1 MAFNSPGAS
10 QGAQGR
16 IAIITGDPPYTWT
29 GGTRIC
35 FNREDLTNQDS
46 ILGPRCIT
54 GTRTQPAER
63 TRYGASVVSGR
74 LYLDASPAALDLFL
88 PLITASPKDGSDQ
101 FPVTETV
108 PSFGVLIDKVAR
120 RFEYQNCVINRAIFR
135 GRQKSQG
142 DDSDAELIDMIIEI
156 IGEVETA
163 NNPEFPALDLAVTDD
178 TRPYVFADSSLQ
190 LATIDRHMMNFV
202 LVWDNMLQ
210 SRYANSNTPT
220 SLVPR
225 DRLITLRTT
234 NPFTADELDLY
245 RPADVHGFTGHMTWT
260 QENMSCKWD
269 FTTLQNPSLTPVI
282 RGKTEIELLL
292 DMTARGLAG
301 GAEILVT
308 NDSDNTS

>member
-1 MAFNSPGAS
+1 MPFNNPGAS
-10 QGAQGR
+10 QGAQGQ

-88 PLITASPKDGSDQ
+88 PLITASAKDGSSQ
-101 FPVTETV
+101 FPVTETI

-135 GRQKSQG
+135 GRQKNQG
-142 DDSDAELIDMIIEI
+142 DNTDAELIDMIIEI
-156 IGEVETA
+156 IGEVETT
-163 NNPEFPALDLAVTDD
+163 NNPDFPALDLAFTDA
-178 TRPYVFADSSLQ
+178 TRPYVFADGLLTLESVE
-190 LATIDRHMMNFV
+190 RHMMNFV

-210 SRYANSNTPT
+210 SRYANSLNPT
-220 SLVPR
+220 SIVPR

-245 RPADVHGFTGHMTWT
+245 RPVDVHGFTGQLKWL
-260 QENMSCKWD
+260 QENMACTWD

-292 DMTARGLAG
+292 DMTARGLSG
-301 GAEILVT
+301 GPEILVT
-308 NDSDNTS
+308 NDSDNAS